1 MINARVRINKQERE
15 ERTAMKRIILMAV
28 SVFLALT
35 LAAPVAFGQVGQGAT
50 ASGHASKLVAAWW
63 QWALEEPTSQSPL
76 GGSYDEAVPPGDIQ
90 CDGSNPSGTWFL
102 GGSFSEAP
110 ADRTCT
116 VPADTQLFFPV
127 VNSVF
132 IITEPGETE
141 EIARKAVNGQINGFL
156 RDGKFKVT
164 IDGKEVQSK
173 RIVRA
178 ESPLFIADIP
188 EDNVFDSPTFDLPA
202 GKYQG
207 VGDGLWV
214 TLPGLSEGE
223 HTIHWEFH
231 DGFSQDITYHVTV
244 E

>member
-1 MINARVRINKQERE
+1 
-15 ERTAMKRIILMAV
+15 MKRIILMAV

-35 LAAPVAFGQVGQGAT
+35 LAAPVAFGEVGQGAT

-132 IITEPGETE
+132 LITEPGEDE
-141 EIARKAVNGQINGFL
+141 DVARQAVNDQINGFL
-156 RDGKFKVT
+156 RDGEFTVT
-164 IDGKEVQSK
+164 IDGTEVKSK

-178 ESPLFIADIP
+178 ESPRGLFTVSLP
-188 EDNVFDSPTFDLPA
+188 GDNAFGIEA
-202 GKYQG
+202 GEYQA

-231 DGFSQDITYHVTV
+231 DGFSQNITYHLTV
-244 E
+244 G